1 MTSPGSIGAE
11 LRPDGVSAA
20 NACAIKLQ
28 VFEGPLDLLLHLI
41 RLAEVDIT
49 DIPIAE
55 IASQYSEYVALMQ
68 ELDLDVAGEYL
79 LMAATLAWIKSRM
92 LLPPS
97 GEGEDEEGPDPRAE
111 LVARLLEYQRY
122 KEAAEQLGER
132 SLEGRDVF
140 AARAPELE
148 PPPEE
153 ERPLAVSMVALLEAF
168 RRVLARAGGTGRHEV
183 TAEPIHVRDRML
195 AVMDALARCESLE
208 FERIFELE
216 PDRVPSRALLIATFL
231 AILELVRL
239 AALRVYQGLDADGV
253 PEGPIRLRRADGPG
267 ADAWTAAV
275 AEIT

>member
-1 MTSPGSIGAE
+1 MTEPGFLAAE
-11 LRPDGVSAA
+11 ARPEGVSAA
-20 NACAIKLQ
+20 NACPIKLQ

-55 IASQYSEYVALMQ
+55 IAEQYAEYVSLMH

-97 GEGEDEEGPDPRAE
+97 GEAEEDEGLDPRAE
-111 LVARLLEYQRY
+111 LVARLLDYQRF
-122 KEAAEQLGER
+122 KEVAEQLGER

-140 AARAPELE
+140 AAQAQGLEKAPD
-148 PPPEE
+148 E
-153 ERPLAVSMVALLEAF
+153 ERPLAVSLAALLEAF
-168 RRVLARAGGTGRHEV
+168 RRVLARSGGSGRHEV
-183 TAEPIHVRDRML
+183 TTEPIHVRDRML
-195 AVMDALARCESLE
+195 AVMDALARFESIE
-208 FERIFELE
+208 FERVFELE
-216 PDRVPSRALLIATFL
+216 PERLLSRGLLIATFL

-239 AALRVYQGLDADGV
+239 AAVRVYQGLDADGV
-253 PEGPIRLRRADGPG
+253 PEGPIRLRRAEGPG
-267 ADAWTAAV
+267 ADEWAASV